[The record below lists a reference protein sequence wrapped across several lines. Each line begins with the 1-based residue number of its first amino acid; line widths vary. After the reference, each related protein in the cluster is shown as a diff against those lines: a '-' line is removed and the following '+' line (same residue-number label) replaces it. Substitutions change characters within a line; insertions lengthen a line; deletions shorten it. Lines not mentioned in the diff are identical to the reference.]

1 MDTFMDKLAQKFTAQ
16 EMIKAN
22 AIAETEE
29 MNRLKI
35 QVQEYT
41 ECLNRMQQICDE
53 MEQTAEAARNKVEQ
67 AHFSTDE
74 LKEQLLAIRLD
85 MQNMQTEQEAEE
97 DGEEPAGYS
106 AEARFAE
113 QIDDLITSQ
122 TSQLEHIK
130 SLQMDQM
137 EMMRGM
143 QQSQLDSVR
152 ELQQE
157 HLNDLSGMQSTQ
169 VEMLKNSLEDQ
180 LDSMR
185 SMVKAQIAGIKGGQ
199 DGQLDGMRQVLD
211 EQKAAMETRLG
222 EMNTNLET
230 HLNDA
235 NEFVHKECVKVY
247 RNVQAVVGEENSKQS
262 DNLDYMMRPIADKV
276 KKVFS
281 VAAVAVALSVVSIV
295 LQVLNLLHIF

>member
-41 ECLNRMQQICDE
+41 DCLNRMQQICDE
-53 MEQTAEAARNKVEQ
+53 MERTAEAARNKVEQ
-67 AHFSTDE
+67 ARFSTDE

-85 MQNMQTEQEAEE
+85 MQARQEAEE
-97 DGEEPAGYS
+97 EPEQETGGYS
-106 AEARFAE
+106 AEIRFAE

-122 TSQLEHIK
+122 AAQMEQLK
-130 SLQMDQM
+130 GLQMDQI
-137 EMMRGM
+137 ELMRGL
-143 QQSQLDSVR
+143 QQSQLDNIR
-152 ELQQE
+152 ELQQNQ
-157 HLNDLSGMQSTQ
+157 LDG
-169 VEMLKNSLEDQ
+169 LKGIQDAQFEVVRNSLEDQ

-185 SMVKAQIAGIKGGQ
+185 SMVKAQVGGLKSGQ
-199 DGQLDGMRQVLD
+199 DSQLDSMRRALD
-211 EQKAAMETRLG
+211 EQKGALETRLG

-262 DNLDYMMRPIADKV
+262 DSLEYMVRPIGEKM
-276 KKVFS
+276 KKVFGVS
-281 VAAVAVALSVVSIV
+281 VAAVVISLVGVA